1 MWLQFKL
8 RGEEVKDRYL
18 FRGRVLK
25 GFRKEGQFITGFY
38 TWCED
43 NSFINCHE
51 SVLID
56 ADTNSWENHLIGYN
70 CDPET
75 IGQCTGLKDKN
86 GKLIFEGDIMR
97 LPDGVTQVVKWSD
110 DYLHFALYDK
120 DKQRGHI
127 LIEKDD
133 EIIGNIHD
141 GN

>member
-8 RGEEVKDRYL
+8 RGEEVKDRYK
-18 FRGRVLK
+18 FRVWNNFQKKMFAVYAIDYRNMLICAESEK
-25 GFRKEGQFITGFY
+25 NTTHTFGF
-38 TWCED
+38 
-43 NSFINCHE
+43 
-51 SVLID
+51 ID
-56 ADTNSWENHLIGYN
+56 CTLM
-70 CDPET
+70 
-75 IGQCTGLKDKN
+75 QCTGLKDKN
-86 GKLIFEGDIMR
+86 GNLIFEGDIMR